1 MDSFSSGKVA
11 PSLAIVQIKLHLLR
25 IVSSSRRSQMYNKKG
40 HPALSILSIHQFTA
54 DNVFTVKMLV
64 PPAHVLNFR
73 RREIRKVVK
82 WFVDRS
88 KDVWL
93 KRLFGH
99 PSGCISPSKVTIDP
113 VRTVECPAG

>member
-1 MDSFSSGKVA
+1 MF
-11 PSLAIVQIKLHLLR
+11 HLPADPRL
-25 IVSSSRRSQMYNKKG
+25 YNKKG

-54 DNVFTVKMLV
+54 DNVFTFKMLM
-64 PPAHVLNFR
+64 PPTHVLNFR

-88 KDVWL
+88 KNVWL

-99 PSGCISPSKVTIDP
+99 PSGCISPGKVTIDS
-113 VRTVECPAG
+113 VRSIECLAG